1 MRFKCFTLPIL
12 TAALML
18 GGCSVDEDSLRR
30 PMPEPTQM
38 RGPGKVSP
46 DYLIIKLKN
55 EVSDPMSLASELPE
69 LKIKSVSRMYP
80 GPAKYEAR
88 KRAMGL
94 HLWYIVNFDR
104 SVPVTRAATDIAA
117 ADNIESIHYVRSLK
131 PADAPETWPFNDPEL
146 PNQWHYMNYIDGANS
161 KPGSDINLFPA
172 WEITTGSPEVV
183 VAVIDSGVDYRHEDL
198 SGNMWVN
205 EAELNGQP
213 GVDDDGNGYTDDIYG
228 YNFTTTFSGST
239 DNIDEVTNR
248 DITPCDHG
256 THVAGTIA
264 AMNNN
269 GKGVSGIAGGDWA
282 AGKPGV
288 RIMSLQTM
296 NDAEDGAFISSA
308 FVYAADNGAV
318 ITQNSWGWDE
328 FSQELVDYLEPALE
342 YFQLFAGNDV
352 QVDEQTDK
360 ILSITQSPGSPMSG
374 GINIFAAGNESSN
387 DSYPG
392 NSERVFA
399 VASIG
404 ADYEAAYYTNYG
416 SWVEVAAP
424 GGDSRKNQEILS
436 TLPGNQYGKMQGTS
450 MACPHVTGVAALV
463 VSQFGG
469 QGFTNKQLWNILLGG
484 TRDIDQYQE
493 KAYVGQLGS
502 GLIDAELCL
511 KGYGPE
517 PPEPVTDLALSSPD
531 AVNGTSVEL
540 EWTVPADKDSGQP
553 AYFEIYYS
561 ESSLEN
567 LDPEKYDTR
576 TVSVERVDNT
586 EKLATGEKMT
596 HRITDLKNST
606 AYYFRIRAV
615 DNVFSASALSPQ
627 ISVATLSNT
636 APVITPLNGT
646 DTTIRKHQ
654 YISMRFGLS
663 DEDGDALEVSLADP
677 GSDAATLSSDGET
690 ATLIINGL
698 NAPESSEPVTYTA
711 VLRLSDGQEAA
722 LLDVH
727 YTILPNA
734 APVLAADP
742 EGFCINGVNG
752 NYTLDMSSLFSDS
765 DGETLM
771 YNASSSDGGTILSTI
786 LSGSNLT
793 LTGVSLGQT
802 ELTLVAY
809 DASKASASVTIP
821 VLVRDA
827 GRKADFYPN
836 PVTDFLNIRTGE
848 AVTSAS
854 VQVLAANGAAVLTE
868 NDMAISPFA
877 PVQIDMTSLSGGMYT
892 VILSYTAADGSTQS
906 TTTQIAKL

>member
-12 TAALML
+12 AAALML

-38 RGPGKVSP
+38 RGPGKVAP
-46 DYLIIKLKN
+46 GIILVQLQH
-55 EVSDPMSLASELPE
+55 EPEDPMQLAEAIPE
-69 LKIKSVSRMYP
+69 LKIKSIERMFR
-80 GPAKYEAR
+80 GPAKFEAR
-88 KRAMGL
+88 KRSMGL
-94 HLWYIVNFDR
+94 HLWYRVTFDE
-104 SVPVTRAATDIAA
+104 SVPVTRAAADITAHGGIQEI
-117 ADNIESIHYVRSLK
+117 NYVHEIVFN
-131 PADAPETWPFNDPEL
+131 DASVAWPFNDPSL
-146 PNQWHYMNYIDGANS
+146 PDQWHYMNFGGEGRGVMA
-161 KPGSDINLFPA
+161 GSDINLFPA
-172 WEITTGSPEVV
+172 WEITTGNPDVI
-183 VAVIDSGVDYRHEDL
+183 VAVLDGGVDWDHEDL
-198 SGNMWVN
+198 AWNMWTN

-213 GVDDDGNGYTDDIYG
+213 GVDDDGNGFIDDIHGFNFTDKNGYYAGDLTDD
-228 YNFTTTFSGST
+228 
-239 DNIDEVTNR
+239 E
-248 DITPCDHG
+248 HG

-264 AMNNN
+264 AVNNN
-269 GKGVSGIAGGDWA
+269 GIGVSGIAGGDYA
-282 AGKPGV
+282 NGKPGV
-288 RIMSLQTM
+288 RIMSCQTSPG
-296 NDAEDGAFISSA
+296 NAYIAEAFI
-308 FVYAADNGAV
+308 YAADNGAV
-318 ITQNSWGWDE
+318 ITQNSWGCSEDYTVVLKAIDYFNKYAGMDITHAYNE
-328 FSQELVDYLEPALE
+328 DGELMRDDDYIPIVEE
-342 YFQLFAGNDV
+342 VG
-352 QVDEQTDK
+352 EQT
-360 ILSITQSPGSPMSG
+360 GPMAG
-374 GINIFAAGNESSN
+374 GLTIFAAGNDESQTVN
-387 DSYPG
+387 VYPA
-392 NSERVFA
+392 NYEHVLA

-416 SWVEVAAP
+416 DWVDVAAP
-424 GGDSRKNQEILS
+424 GGDYYKNYQILS
-436 TLPGNQYGKMQGTS
+436 TMPDNQYGEMQGTS
-450 MACPHVTGVAALV
+450 MACPHVSGVAALV
-463 VSQFGG
+463 ISEFGG
-469 QGFTNKQLWNILLGG
+469 PGFTREQLWNILVAGV
-484 TRDIDQYQE
+484 RDIDQYNPN
-493 KAYVGQLGS
+493 KAGLLGS

-531 AVNGTSVEL
+531 AVNGTSVEF

-586 EKLATGEKMT
+586 EKLAAGEKMT
-596 HRITDLKNST
+596 HRITGLKNST

-742 EGFCINGVNG
+742 EGICINGVNG